1 MRVGLVRRLLV
12 AASSMSMRVTRSSMS
27 PGTLIESFAFAP
39 PAMRGQRTAIIEACA
54 STASPKPMGED
65 DDAANGKSQQQ
76 PQSSRKRTPARAKR
90 DSGEGSPKSSGKR
103 AKAAVALEPPDG
115 WRETYDLIEELR
127 ADRTAVVDS
136 MGTEAIA
143 EDDGAPSDP
152 DERAY
157 HVLISLMLSSQT
169 KDTVNLATMQKL
181 RAHGLT
187 VANILATPDE
197 TLNELIRAVGFHNNK
212 VKYIKEA
219 SAILR
224 DEHGGRVPDTMEG
237 LLALPGVG
245 PKMALI
251 CLNVNHGKV
260 EGISV
265 DTHVHRICNQLGW
278 CGEGGTKQ
286 PEQTRRAIESW
297 MPRDVWPHVNLLL
310 VGLGQ
315 EVQTERPK
323 LLGKALGCSDP
334 ERALRLLA
342 TLGVPLGRALK
353 AAGLDAPPFVEEE
366 GL

>member
-1 MRVGLVRRLLV
+1 
-12 AASSMSMRVTRSSMS
+12 
-27 PGTLIESFAFAP
+27 
-39 PAMRGQRTAIIEACA
+39 
-54 STASPKPMGED
+54 
-65 DDAANGKSQQQ
+65 
-76 PQSSRKRTPARAKR
+76 
-90 DSGEGSPKSSGKR
+90 
-103 AKAAVALEPPDG
+103 
-115 WRETYDLIEELR
+115 
-127 ADRTAVVDS
+127 
-136 MGTEAIA
+136 
-143 EDDGAPSDP
+143 
-152 DERAY
+152 
-157 HVLISLMLSSQT
+157 
-169 KDTVNLATMQKL
+169 MQKL

-187 VANILATPDE
+187 VSNILATPDE

-323 LLGKALGCSDP
+323 LWQGP
-334 ERALRLLA
+334 RLLGPGA
-342 TLGVPLGRALK
+342 CAAAAGDAGRAARPGAQGRGARRAAVCGGGGALTTGDWVARAPSLRARRDGKGTHTRERGGPGCVPESVMHGGCVIQMFVRDTAFILHTVSIETCTPRVVCVCVMHLK
-353 AAGLDAPPFVEEE
+353 RHERDRSLARARASKFPICATSPRTTRLAVRSCAHLRRNAWSRGLRAQWTQCHPSWNVSAPEV
-366 GL
+366 